1 MVSFSECCKYDLER
15 QPTNVPSRYS
25 DPGCAKQ
32 ALEKLNGFELAKR
45 PIRVGLGN
53 DRFTDSSTKSLLQA
67 SSQQFQGSDFSGA
80 GGRGA
85 YAGGTG
91 NFDRAAREADKTG
104 AGSALDDSDVGGV
117 NMSNYN
123 RYELIRKLA
132 RTENEEVKA
141 PTQPLTQKPVDQ
153 PQTATRCVVLR
164 HLYDPAT

>member
-1 MVSFSECCKYDLER
+1 
-15 QPTNVPSRYS
+15 
-25 DPGCAKQ
+25 
-32 ALEKLNGFELAKR
+32 LNGFELAKR

-53 DRFTDSSTKSLLQA
+53 DRFTDNSTKSLLQA

-85 YAGGTG
+85 YAGGSG

-132 RTENEEVKA
+132 RTENDEVKA
-141 PTQPLTQKPVDQ
+141 PTQTITHKPVDQ